1 MSLAQRL
8 AALTVAFA
16 ILLVLGTT
24 EFTLSWSGRSRLDDL
39 RRESEA
45 LAETWTAY
53 LNRAAPT
60 GDSTA
65 VAQALAFWP
74 KQHFNETSAAVFR
87 ARGDEL
93 SLLAASDS
101 RLVAPSQGDRDAFR
115 NRTLEAW
122 RESEPEP
129 AWRVA
134 RPVGV
139 GASYGVL
146 SMAVSTRTLESQA
159 RMERRIAYVSAA
171 AAALFLGVAI
181 WWLVRRWVG
190 GPLEQLEASMEET
203 GRKGPRAV
211 FAGVPVA
218 GPSEIRRLA
227 VRYNQLQSALRARE
241 RESEA
246 RGELLA
252 LEERARGLERA
263 ALAEQAGA
271 EFAHEIGTP
280 LNTVNGHLQLLRED
294 LARRA
299 DTPIVERIQAVLN
312 QMSRVSGIVR
322 AKLERGGWPE
332 LRVESTDVLQ
342 IAERL
347 LEFMDPALGTG
358 RVTSEI
364 VNGTSRRRLWA
375 RCDPAL
381 VEQILLNLFKN
392 ALEAMPRG
400 GHIRVVAGGDF
411 DQTWLEVA
419 DNGPG
424 LTSRVREALFQPYTT
439 TKERAGTGLGLPIS
453 RQLARAMG
461 GDLELIPTSTGT
473 RWRLTLPSVDEDAF
487 S

>member
-1 MSLAQRL
+1 
-8 AALTVAFA
+8 
-16 ILLVLGTT
+16 
-24 EFTLSWSGRSRLDDL
+24 
-39 RRESEA
+39 
-45 LAETWTAY
+45 
-53 LNRAAPT
+53 
-60 GDSTA
+60 
-65 VAQALAFWP
+65 
-74 KQHFNETSAAVFR
+74 
-87 ARGDEL
+87 
-93 SLLAASDS
+93 
-101 RLVAPSQGDRDAFR
+101 
-115 NRTLEAW
+115 
-122 RESEPEP
+122 
-129 AWRVA
+129 
-134 RPVGV
+134 
-139 GASYGVL
+139 
-146 SMAVSTRTLESQA
+146 
-159 RMERRIAYVSAA
+159 
-171 AAALFLGVAI
+171 
-181 WWLVRRWVG
+181 VG
-190 GPLEQLEASMEET
+190 GPLEALEASMEET
-203 GRKGPRAV
+203 SRKGPNAV

-299 DTPIVERIQAVLN
+299 DTPIVDRIQAVLN

-332 LRVESTDVLQ
+332 LRVERTDVLQ

-358 RVTSEI
+358 KVTTEIVTS
-364 VNGTSRRRLWA
+364 GRPRRRLWA
-375 RCDPAL
+375 KCDPAL

-400 GHIRVVAGGDF
+400 GHIRVVGSGDF
-411 DQTWLEVA
+411 DQTWIEVA

-473 RWRLTLPSVDEDAF
+473 RWRLTLPSADENAF